1 MAHKATNDAVGL
13 LKAAFPGQVTT
24 PDMGSVFQ
32 TEVSIPWSQ
41 TCWTSSAAYVRLRN
55 AHEVAKA
62 LAIVKETGAKFA
74 LRATG
79 HNPNAGFSS
88 TGNTAVVLD
97 LRGLAS
103 RELGPDGIAMVG
115 AGNTFGEVYA
125 WLAGHGRSAIGG
137 RDEQVGVAGFLLG
150 GGMGAFPNLH
160 GFGADG
166 IKNAEVVLAD
176 GRIVN
181 ANTKENPDLYHAIK
195 GGGSNFG
202 TCATVPD
209 RWSGSYLKRV
219 VLKQGTGIVTRF
231 DLQTYPLI
239 RTQYT
244 INLYNPQD
252 YVGIIDATIKLQEAM
267 EKDPKIGSFTNFNA
281 GFVAVGLLY
290 ADTPF
295 ERPVAFEP
303 FWNLKSLITTACPT
317 SDGTL
322 LSLARIMRH
331 DETDGKRRI
340 CSLTTRISQDLYEGI
355 YKLYQGALGELPK
368 GYVLHFTAQPV
379 GTAAVQAGE
388 DRGGNTLGLEKIPQ
402 CWWVFTCEW
411 PNEDDDA
418 PAEKAISFLEEKA
431 EALAREKGLWLEY
444 KCANFATGHQKVLRG
459 YGAENLK
466 KLQEAAAK
474 YDPERVF
481 QKLQNAGF
489 LLRDNV

>member
-1 MAHKATNDAVGL
+1 MAHRVTNDAVEL

-24 PDMGSVFQ
+24 PDMGPVFQ
-32 TEVSIPWSQ
+32 TEVSVPWSQ
-41 TCWTSSAAYVRLRN
+41 TCWSRSAAYVHLRN
-55 AHEVAKA
+55 APEVAKA

-74 LRATG
+74 LRTTG

-88 TGNTAVVLD
+88 AGSTGIVLN
-97 LRGLAS
+97 LRGLTS
-103 RELGPDGIAMVG
+103 RNLGPDGIAMVG
-115 AGNTFGEVYA
+115 AGNTFGEVYT
-125 WLAGHGRSAIGG
+125 WLEEHGRSAIGG

-181 ANTKENPDLYHAIK
+181 ANVKENPDLYRAIK
-195 GGGSNFG
+195 GGGSNF
-202 TCATVPD
+202 
-209 RWSGSYLKRV
+209 
-219 VLKQGTGIVTRF
+219 GIVTRF

-239 RTQYT
+239 KIQYT
-244 INLYNPQD
+244 INIYNPQD
-252 YVGIIDATIKLQEAM
+252 YVGIIDATIKVQEAM
-267 EKDPKIGSFTNFNA
+267 EKDPKICSFTNFNM
-281 GFVAVGLLY
+281 GFVVVGLLY
-290 ADTPF
+290 ADTPS
-295 ERPVAFEP
+295 ERPGAFEL

-317 SDGTL
+317 TDGTL
-322 LSLARIMRH
+322 LSLARAMRH
-331 DETDGKRRI
+331 EETEGKRRI
-340 CSLTTRISQDLYEGI
+340 CSLTTRE
-355 YKLYQGALGELPK
+355 ALQELPK

-379 GTAAVQAGE
+379 GRAAVQAGE
-388 DRGGNTLGLEKIPQ
+388 DRGGNTLGLEEVPQ

-411 PNEDDDA
+411 PNEGNDA
-418 PAEKAISFLEEKA
+418 PAENAIGFLGEKV
-431 EALAREKGLWLEY
+431 EFLARKKGLWLDY
-444 KCANFATGHQKVLRG
+444 KCANFAIGHQKVLRS

-481 QKLQNAGF
+481 QNLQNDGF